1 MTRAIFG
8 ATGSVGKALAAEWA
22 KAGMPFRV
30 VSRSEEHLLR
40 HFSRY
45 GELVE
50 YRAAN
55 LADPRAA
62 FSAAQ
67 DMDTIFYCVGVPY
80 TEFHLH
86 PQLTRTA
93 LDAAVSAGVSRF
105 ILQGT
110 VYPFGMPQ
118 GERVD
123 ETHPREPHTSKG
135 RMRKEQEDLVL
146 AAHGRDGLQTTIL
159 RAPDFYGPESE
170 LSYVNDIFKAAL
182 AGRRA
187 SVIGPIDV
195 PHEFIFVPDL
205 ARTLTEL
212 ADKDDAYGTAWN
224 VGGPGLITVRRFAE
238 LVFAAAGRKAKLRV
252 ANKPM
257 LRLAGLFSPFMRE
270 VAEMHY
276 LWTNPVELDD
286 TRLHRLVPS
295 LRKTSYEDG
304 IRATVEAMKGQ
315 PASRTAGSA

>member
-1 MTRAIFG
+1 
-8 ATGSVGKALAAEWA
+8 LAAEWA
-22 KAGMPFRV
+22 KTGISFRV
-30 VSRSEEHLLR
+30 VSRSEEHLR
-40 HFSRY
+40 RDFSRY

-50 YRAAN
+50 YCAAD

-67 DMDTIFYCVGVPY
+67 GVDTIFYCVGAPY
-80 TEFHLH
+80 TQFHLH

-110 VYPFGMPQ
+110 VYPFGMP
-118 GERVD
+118 RRNKVD
-123 ETHPREPHTSKG
+123 ETHPREPHTYKG

-146 AAHGRDGLQTTIL
+146 EANGRSGLRTTIL

-170 LSYVNDIFKAAL
+170 LSYVSDLFKAAI

-205 ARTLTEL
+205 ARALTDF
-212 ADKDDAYGTAWN
+212 ADKEEAYGTAWN
-224 VGGPGLITVRRFAE
+224 VGGPGLITIRRFAE
-238 LVFAAAGRKAKLRV
+238 LVFAAAGRKPKLRV
-252 ANKPM
+252 ANRTM

-286 TRLHRLVPS
+286 TRLGRLLPG

-304 IRATVEAMKGQ
+304 VRATVEAMKGR
-315 PASRTAGSA
+315 PATRTAGSS